1 MIPFYAKTKQMLTFL
16 IPEKTNFLK
25 KGEAKYLWWPQRTH
39 THTYFTKFLS
49 SFKKTDG
56 EFLIVIPFTL
66 SLSSKVELCL

>member
-39 THTYFTKFLS
+39 FTKFLS

-56 EFLIVIPFTL
+56 ELLILIPFTL
-66 SLSSKVELCL
+66 SLPSPFSPV